1 MVPNKRLEL
10 MAEIAE
16 LRTEQLASDLK
27 ATFGGWSQEEEAAH
41 HKRADRIALLC
52 GQLARL
58 DLNGT
63 PD

>member
-27 ATFGGWSQEEEAAH
+27 ATFGGWSQRVESG
-41 HKRADRIALLC
+41 RRS
-52 GQLARL
+52 R
-58 DLNGT
+58 
-63 PD
+63 PS